1 MSDNTNNVQLLDAQ
15 GSIFFNR
22 ELEQVK
28 AKAYEV
34 KYPELTYTTA
44 FDVSNEIN
52 PGAQEIVYEIY
63 DRRGEAKIVQGPAN
77 DIPRADA
84 DGREERIPVRTLAS
98 MFGYTVD
105 EIEAARFV
113 GKPLEQRRA
122 NAARKAIE
130 EKMNNLTW
138 FGDADSGLIGFF
150 TASLIDS
157 AQAAATGTGSSRA
170 FADKSGTLI
179 EADINGVLSTIF
191 ENSKGLE
198 RPNRVGLPLAQ
209 WNLIMTKNMGTG
221 TDTTVAQYIVQNSPF
236 LTSVD
241 QFVAI
246 PQLSSGDNPTKSVD
260 CMIVW
265 TKSPDKVQVEIPQ
278 DTMFMPVQQVGL
290 EYQTIAR
297 ARFGGLNYYYPKS
310 AYILTDI

>member
-1 MSDNTNNVQLLDAQ
+1 MTENIQLLDAA
-15 GSIFFNR
+15 GSVFFQK

-28 AKAYEV
+28 AKSYDV
-34 KYPELTYTTA
+34 LYPELTYNTA

-52 PGAQEIVYEIY
+52 PGAQEIVYETY
-63 DRRGEAKIVQGPAN
+63 DRRGQAKIVQGPAN
-77 DIPRADA
+77 DIPRADV
-84 DGREERIPVRTLAS
+84 DGKESRIPVRTLAS

-105 EIEAARFV
+105 EIEAARFA

-130 EKMNNLTW
+130 EKMNYLTW

-150 TASLIDS
+150 TTSLIDS

-170 FADKSGTLI
+170 WADKTGALI
-179 EADINGVLSTIF
+179 EADVNGVLSTIF
-191 ENSKGLE
+191 ENSEGVE
-198 RPNRVGLPLAQ
+198 RPNRVGLPLTQ

-221 TDTTVAQYIVQNSPF
+221 TDTTVAKYIVQNSPF

-241 QFVAI
+241 QII
-246 PQLSSGDNPTKSVD
+246 PIPELDSANNPTKSVD

-310 AYILTDI
+310 AYVLTDI